1 MGIKLYNGSSWNT
14 QKSLKVYASSLWNT
28 AKQGWIYNGS
38 SWNLMYPEYPLNTTA
53 PTISGNTLIGSTLT
67 TTDGTWTSTD
77 AYAPVSY
84 SYQWKRG
91 STNIGSNQNTYV
103 TVSADIGETVTCQV
117 SAINQRGSTPVTS
130 SNNIVVTPAA
140 PTSLSVTSTTITPGN
155 FSVSGSGGVGSWS
168 ATNTASTN
176 ATIYYGAAGSTGTQ
190 PSSGTVWTPAS
201 WISAGTTF
209 QSQQTWGAGTV
220 TIYVIAVNANKKLTV
235 SWTAATG
242 ATSYDISWTGGTTGS
257 ASGITA
263 TSYEITANNTS
274 SVTFTVTSK
283 VGGNTGGAAVASGSS
298 TEPQTQRQTSVTVTD
313 PAVAPSTPTGLVNTY
328 SFSGGPGWTLTW
340 NSSSGT
346 APINYT
352 WTLYQSNSNGGAT
365 TAQTNGSTTGNTTG
379 RVAMNS
385 ANGLWAQFY
394 LYANNSAGSSSAAI
408 SSWA

>member
-394 LYANNSAGSSSAAI
+394 LYATNSAGSSSAAI

>member
-103 TVSADIGETVTCQV
+103 TVSADIGQTVTCQV

-201 WISAGTTF
+201 WTSAGTTF

-263 TSYEITANNTS
+263 TSYEITANNTN

-313 PAVAPSTPTGLVNTY
+313 PAVAPSQPTNLVNVY
-328 SFSGGPGWTLTW
+328 SAGAAWTLTW
-340 NSSSGT
+340 SASTGT
-346 APINYT
+346 APITYY

-365 TAQTNGSTTGNTTG
+365 TASQFGSTTSTTSSL
-379 RVAMNS
+379 VQMNS

-394 LYANNSAGSSSAAI
+394 LYAVNAAGSSSAAI